1 MSCKEIAGET
11 FRHKPFLE
19 RATKNRILLYIE
31 DLLQFS
37 EDITKKEFVP
47 WTDLVCMLDD
57 ENEEIFCFHSFNE
70 LMLDKFPD
78 WGCHDNA
85 GFVAALKEQHANI
98 PSDSF
103 LFIYRD
109 DSTRFDFGLVRILP

>member
-1 MSCKEIAGET
+1 MSG
-11 FRHKPFLE
+11 
-19 RATKNRILLYIE
+19 
-31 DLLQFS
+31 
-37 EDITKKEFVP
+37 DIIKKEDVLR
-47 WTDLVCMLDD
+47 TVLVWILNE
-57 ENEEIFCFHSFNE
+57 ENEKILRFYHFNQ